1 MASLIY
7 RQLLTNSYTVNL
19 SDEIQEIGSA
29 KSQDVTINPGPF
41 AQTGYA
47 PVNWGAGE
55 TNDSTTVEP
64 LLDGPYQPT
73 TFNPPTSYW
82 VLLAPTVE
90 GVIIQGTNN
99 TDRWL
104 ATILIE
110 PNVQTTNRIYNLFG
124 QQVTLSV
131 ENTSQ
136 TQWKF
141 IDVSTTTP
149 TGSYTQHGP
158 LFSTPKLYAV
168 MKFSGRIYTYN
179 GTTPNATTGY
189 YSTTNYD
196 TVNMTSF
203 CDFYIIPR
211 NQEEKCTEYI
221 NHGLPPIQNT
231 RNVVPVPLSAR
242 EIVHTRAQVNED
254 IVVSKTSL
262 WKEMQCNRDITI
274 RFKFDRTII
283 KAGGLGYKWSEIS
296 FKPITY
302 QYTYARDGEQITA
315 HTTCSVN
322 GVNDFSYNGGSLPTD
337 FAISRYEV
345 IKENS
350 FVYIDYWDDSQAFR
364 NMVYVRS
371 LAANLNTVTC
381 TGGSYSFAL
390 PLGHYPVMTGG
401 TVSLHPAGVTLSTQF
416 TDFVS
421 LNSLRF
427 RFRLTVGEPS
437 FSITRT
443 RVSRLYGLPAANPN
457 NQREYYEI
465 SGRFSLI
472 SLVPS
477 NDDYQTPIMNSVTV
491 RQDLER
497 QLGELRDE
505 FNSLSQQIAISQ
517 LIDLALL
524 PLDMFSMFSGI
535 KSTIDAAKSM
545 ATNVMKRFKRSN
557 LASSVS
563 TLTDAM
569 SDAASSISRSSSIR
583 SIGSSAS
590 AWTEVSNSI
599 ADVSTT
605 VDTVSTQTATIA
617 KRLRLKE
624 IATQTDGMNF
634 DDISAAVLKTK
645 IDKSVQITPNTL
657 PEIVTE
663 ASEKFIPNRTY
674 RVINND
680 EVFEAGMDGKFFAY
694 RVDTFDEIPFDVQKF
709 ADLVTDSPVISAII
723 DLKTLKNLK
732 DNYGISKQQAFDLLR
747 SDPRVLREFIN
758 QNNPIIRNRIEN
770 LIMQCRL

>member
-1 MASLIY
+1 MLKMESTQQMAVSIINSSFEAAVVAATSALENMGIEYDYQDIYSRVKNKFDFVMDDSGVKNNLIGKAITIDQALNNKFGSAIRNRNWLADTSRAAKLDEDVNKLRMMLSSKGIDQKMRVLNACFSVKRIPGKSSSIIKCTKLMRDKLERGEVEVDDSFVDEKMEVDTIDWKSRYEQLEQRFESLKSRVNEKYNNWVLKARKMNENMHSLQNVISQQQAHIAELQVYNNKLERDLQNKIGSLTSSIEWYLRSMELDPEIKADIEQQINSIDAINPLHAFDDLESVIRNLISDYDKLFLMFKGLIQRCNYQYSFGCEGAGATNFSLLKQAGDVEENPGPDYKDHDGDYKDHDIDYKDDDDKASMASLIY

-231 RNVVPVPLSAR
+231 
-242 EIVHTRAQVNED
+242 
-254 IVVSKTSL
+254 
-262 WKEMQCNRDITI
+262 
-274 RFKFDRTII
+274 
-283 KAGGLGYKWSEIS
+283 
-296 FKPITY
+296 
-302 QYTYARDGEQITA
+302 
-315 HTTCSVN
+315 
-322 GVNDFSYNGGSLPTD
+322 
-337 FAISRYEV
+337 
-345 IKENS
+345 
-350 FVYIDYWDDSQAFR
+350 
-364 NMVYVRS
+364 
-371 LAANLNTVTC
+371 
-381 TGGSYSFAL
+381 
-390 PLGHYPVMTGG
+390 
-401 TVSLHPAGVTLSTQF
+401 
-416 TDFVS
+416 
-421 LNSLRF
+421 
-427 RFRLTVGEPS
+427 
-437 FSITRT
+437 
-443 RVSRLYGLPAANPN
+443 
-457 NQREYYEI
+457 
-465 SGRFSLI
+465 
-472 SLVPS
+472 
-477 NDDYQTPIMNSVTV
+477 
-491 RQDLER
+491 
-497 QLGELRDE
+497 
-505 FNSLSQQIAISQ
+505 
-517 LIDLALL
+517 
-524 PLDMFSMFSGI
+524 
-535 KSTIDAAKSM
+535 
-545 ATNVMKRFKRSN
+545 
-557 LASSVS
+557 
-563 TLTDAM
+563 
-569 SDAASSISRSSSIR
+569 
-583 SIGSSAS
+583 
-590 AWTEVSNSI
+590 
-599 ADVSTT
+599 
-605 VDTVSTQTATIA
+605 
-617 KRLRLKE
+617 
-624 IATQTDGMNF
+624 
-634 DDISAAVLKTK
+634 
-645 IDKSVQITPNTL
+645 
-657 PEIVTE
+657 
-663 ASEKFIPNRTY
+663 
-674 RVINND
+674 
-680 EVFEAGMDGKFFAY
+680 
-694 RVDTFDEIPFDVQKF
+694 
-709 ADLVTDSPVISAII
+709 
-723 DLKTLKNLK
+723 
-732 DNYGISKQQAFDLLR
+732 
-747 SDPRVLREFIN
+747 
-758 QNNPIIRNRIEN
+758 
-770 LIMQCRL
+770 

>member
-1 MASLIY
+1 ASLIY

-189 YSTTNYD
+189 YSTSNYD

-231 RNVVPVPLSAR
+231 RNVVPVSLSAR

-262 WKEMQCNRDITI
+262 WKEMQYNRDITI

-283 KAGGLGYKWSEIS
+283 KAGGLG
-296 FKPITY
+296 
-302 QYTYARDGEQITA
+302 
-315 HTTCSVN
+315 
-322 GVNDFSYNGGSLPTD
+322 
-337 FAISRYEV
+337 
-345 IKENS
+345 
-350 FVYIDYWDDSQAFR
+350 
-364 NMVYVRS
+364 
-371 LAANLNTVTC
+371 
-381 TGGSYSFAL
+381 
-390 PLGHYPVMTGG
+390 
-401 TVSLHPAGVTLSTQF
+401 
-416 TDFVS
+416 
-421 LNSLRF
+421 
-427 RFRLTVGEPS
+427 
-437 FSITRT
+437 
-443 RVSRLYGLPAANPN
+443 
-457 NQREYYEI
+457 
-465 SGRFSLI
+465 
-472 SLVPS
+472 
-477 NDDYQTPIMNSVTV
+477 
-491 RQDLER
+491 
-497 QLGELRDE
+497 
-505 FNSLSQQIAISQ
+505 
-517 LIDLALL
+517 
-524 PLDMFSMFSGI
+524 
-535 KSTIDAAKSM
+535 
-545 ATNVMKRFKRSN
+545 
-557 LASSVS
+557 
-563 TLTDAM
+563 
-569 SDAASSISRSSSIR
+569 
-583 SIGSSAS
+583 
-590 AWTEVSNSI
+590 
-599 ADVSTT
+599 
-605 VDTVSTQTATIA
+605 
-617 KRLRLKE
+617 
-624 IATQTDGMNF
+624 
-634 DDISAAVLKTK
+634 
-645 IDKSVQITPNTL
+645 
-657 PEIVTE
+657 
-663 ASEKFIPNRTY
+663 
-674 RVINND
+674 
-680 EVFEAGMDGKFFAY
+680 
-694 RVDTFDEIPFDVQKF
+694 
-709 ADLVTDSPVISAII
+709 
-723 DLKTLKNLK
+723 
-732 DNYGISKQQAFDLLR
+732 
-747 SDPRVLREFIN
+747 
-758 QNNPIIRNRIEN
+758 
-770 LIMQCRL
+770 